1 MSSRTSMMILS
12 PQSNHGAKIEDDQN
26 ATNQITNETTTLVDT
41 TTDSSYLGT
50 TSLISMYLHSTIIHT
65 SFNFT
70 VFFRTTQSLKLI
82 GVNRFVFMYYQV
94 FTIAYYI
101 ILFIIFVLE
110 ISPTLTSKTTHL
122 SVPNGYS
129 NATVKWSRTPDS
141 SNNTNIV
148 SHENNSKIV
157 RTYEEFS
164 DLSSNAIELE
174 PVSQTNFS

>member
-1 MSSRTSMMILS
+1 M
-12 PQSNHGAKIEDDQN
+12 
-26 ATNQITNETTTLVDT
+26 
-41 TTDSSYLGT
+41 
-50 TSLISMYLHSTIIHT
+50 IHT

-82 GVNRFVFMYYQV
+82 GVNRFVFMYYLV
-94 FTIAYYI
+94 FTIAYNI

-157 RTYEEFS
+157 RSYEEFS

>member
-1 MSSRTSMMILS
+1 
-12 PQSNHGAKIEDDQN
+12 
-26 ATNQITNETTTLVDT
+26 
-41 TTDSSYLGT
+41 
-50 TSLISMYLHSTIIHT
+50 
-65 SFNFT
+65 
-70 VFFRTTQSLKLI
+70 
-82 GVNRFVFMYYQV
+82 MYYLV

-101 ILFIIFVLE
+101 ICNFCFLE

>member
-50 TSLISMYLHSTIIHT
+50 TSLISMYLRTIIHT

-70 VFFRTTQSLKLI
+70 GFFRTTQSLKLI
-82 GVNRFVFMYYQV
+82 GVNRFVFMYYLV

>member
-1 MSSRTSMMILS
+1 
-12 PQSNHGAKIEDDQN
+12 
-26 ATNQITNETTTLVDT
+26 
-41 TTDSSYLGT
+41 
-50 TSLISMYLHSTIIHT
+50 
-65 SFNFT
+65 
-70 VFFRTTQSLKLI
+70 
-82 GVNRFVFMYYQV
+82 MYYQV

>member
-50 TSLISMYLHSTIIHT
+50 TSLISMNLHTIIHT

-70 VFFRTTQSLKLI
+70 GFFRTTQSLKLI
-82 GVNRFVFMYYQV
+82 GVNRFVFMYYLV